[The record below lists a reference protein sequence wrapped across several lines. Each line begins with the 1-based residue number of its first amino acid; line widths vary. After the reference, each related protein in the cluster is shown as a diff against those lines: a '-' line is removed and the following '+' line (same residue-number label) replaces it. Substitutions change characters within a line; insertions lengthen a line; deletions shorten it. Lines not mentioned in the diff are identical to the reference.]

1 MTTRAEIVESLRG
14 ARARGE
20 RPTAPDADLWG
31 ANLSGAKLWGADL
44 SGANLSYAYLSGAD
58 LAGADLRGADLR
70 GADLRGSDLAGA
82 HLAGANLSRA
92 RLWGGMPF
100 QAGRSGSGYLVPTP
114 DGWRITIGCW
124 RDRTLGDLADLIA
137 DRADWP
143 EAEGAERDARRP
155 MLAAVL
161 ALCGA
166 HIGQQP
172 ADIIYKLAA
181 KWRWTETDA

>member
-1 MTTRAEIVESLRG
+1 MTTKGEIVESLRG

-20 RPTAPDADLWG
+20 RPTAPGADLSGSDLADADLRD
-31 ANLSGAKLWGADL
+31 ADL
-44 SGANLSYAYLSGAD
+44 SGANL
-58 LAGADLRGADLR
+58 
-70 GADLRGSDLAGA
+70 RGSDLC
-82 HLAGANLSRA
+82 GANLTDANLRGA
-92 RLWGGMPF
+92 NMWGGMPF

-124 RDRTLGDLADLIA
+124 HDRTLGDLADMIA

-161 ALCGA
+161 ALCEA

-172 ADIIYKLAA
+172 AEIIDNLATQ
-181 KWRWTETDA
+181 WRGTETDA